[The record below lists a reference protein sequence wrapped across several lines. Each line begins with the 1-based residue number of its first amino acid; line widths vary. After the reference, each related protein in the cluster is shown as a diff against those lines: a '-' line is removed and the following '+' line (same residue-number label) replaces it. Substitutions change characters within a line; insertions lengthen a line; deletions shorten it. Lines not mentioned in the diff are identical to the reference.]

1 MAIINFPPAVDLN
14 YYRQNYP
21 ELNGFPDE
29 VVMEH
34 YRKFAVA
41 QGHSTCIY
49 DRREALQIL
58 LQNTIDNNHLKAL
71 EISPWD
77 SPFLRGDDVKYFEV
91 MDAEDLRKVT
101 VDVKRNLDTL
111 PEKIDFVGA
120 KGDLSVIN
128 EKFDIVFSSHVIEH
142 CPDLVEH
149 FQSVSKILNAGG
161 IYIMIVPDKRYCFDY
176 YHSESTISE
185 VIEAFAGKYK
195 IPRLANVID
204 FAYTRTHNSPI
215 FHWLGEHG
223 ERYGYRKEPPIE
235 GDARAEILGEYF
247 FDDGRGANL
256 PDLSHLVERYN
267 AALEKGAYISAHNWK
282 FTPDSFGYIV
292 NMLNKLSLINL
303 PLHRLCHTLWGRCEF
318 IAMLEKP

>member
-1 MAIINFPPAVDLN
+1 LAIINFPPALDLN

-101 VDVKRNLDTL
+101 VAVKRNLVL
-111 PEKIDFVGA
+111 FR
-120 KGDLSVIN
+120 
-128 EKFDIVFSSHVIEH
+128 
-142 CPDLVEH
+142 
-149 FQSVSKILNAGG
+149 
-161 IYIMIVPDKRYCFDY
+161 KR
-176 YHSESTISE
+176 
-185 VIEAFAGKYK
+185 
-195 IPRLANVID
+195 L
-204 FAYTRTHNSPI
+204 
-215 FHWLGEHG
+215 
-223 ERYGYRKEPPIE
+223 
-235 GDARAEILGEYF
+235 
-247 FDDGRGANL
+247 
-256 PDLSHLVERYN
+256 
-267 AALEKGAYISAHNWK
+267 
-282 FTPDSFGYIV
+282 
-292 NMLNKLSLINL
+292 
-303 PLHRLCHTLWGRCEF
+303 TLWARKATLASSTKSSILFSVRMLSNIAPTLSNISRASAKFLTRAVF
-318 IAMLEKP
+318 I